1 MPNSRLLGL
10 ISALLACAAGAG
22 AQAPDSLPFSDGERL
37 TFRISAGK
45 LGTVGHAVM
54 TLTGPVDVRGTETML
69 ASFDA
74 NAGIPLF
81 KGSDA
86 TRSWIDPTRMT
97 SLRFQKRERRPF
109 SSADDSVEIYPG
121 LHHWDGLKGDSGT
134 TVSDLPLDELSFIY
148 FLRTRTLEPDSV
160 YSFDQ
165 DYDRRRPP
173 TTVRVVKH
181 EALTTPAGTFKTVE
195 YEVRMTDRR
204 NYKKSAVL
212 HFWFS
217 EDRCRVL
224 VRVESPMPMLGNS
237 TMTLQAAVTPN
248 CPYLASR
255 GSP

>member
-1 MPNSRLLGL
+1 MASNRLLGL
-10 ISALLACAAGAG
+10 IAALLACTAGAR

-37 TFRISAGK
+37 TFRIRASK
-45 LGTVGHAVM
+45 LGNVGKAVM

-69 ASFDA
+69 ASFNA
-74 NAGIPLF
+74 SAGIPLF

-86 TRSWIDPTRMT
+86 TRSWIDPARMT

-134 TVSDLPLDELSFIY
+134 TATDLPLDELSFVY
-148 FLRTRTLEPDSV
+148 FLRTLTLEPDSV
-160 YSFDQ
+160 YSFSQ

-181 EALTTPAGTFKTVE
+181 EVITTPAGTFKTVE
-195 YEVRMTDRR
+195 YEVRLADRR
-204 NYKKSAVL
+204 DYKKSELL
-212 HFWFS
+212 HFWVS

-224 VRVESPMPMLGNS
+224 VRVESHMPMLGSS
-237 TMTLQAAVTPN
+237 TMSLETAVTPN